1 MKKLKVIIPILL
13 WLIPMSTIWVTI
25 TKNSNIFDVIDYI
38 KEIIKFDNVTINS
51 DIPYSTIQDAID
63 KYCPTNA
70 IDDAKTKIK
79 SLTNARSTINTNNEK
94 QVLTDRFNLL
104 KQNINNTNKTDEYK
118 YCQQSYLYFSLLKVT
133 QELYNGDRAVKST
146 TTTNTSKTTTKT
158 TTQAQTN
165 TITKKETNTNQNKTT
180 QTHNAATNRLNF
192 TFNHDTSWLPSQIKD
207 NFYKDTEKY
216 LQETISDLVSKN
228 ILDYSDIQRLNWK
241 INVTYQQ
248 SCKTTEWDFRVTRN
262 KSTWKYTFKEINLI
276 IAYCETNT
284 TTERHQRHVKQILA
298 HELWHYI
305 YFFKD
310 NNPSAFSEICRNNGK
325 INCLTSEFVTSYARK
340 SPEEDYAESFAYR
353 YLNSKKDT
361 NKNHNA
367 PNDNPINQRERHF
380 ERLFEEMEEDDED
393 DEKE

>member
-1 MKKLKVIIPILL
+1 
-13 WLIPMSTIWVTI
+13 
-25 TKNSNIFDVIDYI
+25 VIDYI

-192 TFNHDTSWLPSQIKD
+192 TFNHDTS
-207 NFYKDTEKY
+207 
-216 LQETISDLVSKN
+216 
-228 ILDYSDIQRLNWK
+228 
-241 INVTYQQ
+241 
-248 SCKTTEWDFRVTRN
+248 
-262 KSTWKYTFKEINLI
+262 
-276 IAYCETNT
+276 
-284 TTERHQRHVKQILA
+284 
-298 HELWHYI
+298 
-305 YFFKD
+305 
-310 NNPSAFSEICRNNGK
+310 
-325 INCLTSEFVTSYARK
+325 
-340 SPEEDYAESFAYR
+340 
-353 YLNSKKDT
+353 
-361 NKNHNA
+361 
-367 PNDNPINQRERHF
+367 
-380 ERLFEEMEEDDED
+380 
-393 DEKE
+393 